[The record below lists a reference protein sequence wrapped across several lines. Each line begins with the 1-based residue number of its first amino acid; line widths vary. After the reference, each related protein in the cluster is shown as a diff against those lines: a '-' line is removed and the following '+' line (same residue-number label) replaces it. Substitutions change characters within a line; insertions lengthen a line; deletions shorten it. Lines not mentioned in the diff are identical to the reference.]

1 MSKKILIILIASFIL
16 VSCKKQ
22 HKQLTCDQVSTNET
36 INNAIFSFEKDAGKY
51 LNSNKERSNIFF
63 LRFLLRYSNGN
74 LDFSE
79 MVTENTIASLKEL
92 KQIDGL
98 YNEHDN
104 KIAFNYDSNF
114 YTCLFEK
121 FPDQVKTIFN
131 QLDDSNYLNAEFT
144 AKALHNQDR
153 SIVENEAI
161 KAYIILAVYYPTVVN
176 NSVKKP
182 INLK

>member
-1 MSKKILIILIASFIL
+1 MSKKIFIILIASFMI

-22 HKQLTCDQVSTNET
+22 ANQLTCDQVPNSET

-51 LNSNKERSNIFF
+51 LNSKKERSNIFF

-79 MVTENTIASLKEL
+79 MVTENTIASLKSL

-98 YNEHDN
+98 YNENDN
-104 KIAFNYDSNF
+104 RIDFNYNSSV

-131 QLDDSNYLNAEFT
+131 QLDDSGYLNAEFT
-144 AKALHNQDR
+144 AKALHNQER

-161 KAYIILAVYYPTVVN
+161 KAYIILAIYYPTVVN

>member
-1 MSKKILIILIASFIL
+1 MSKKIILILTISIALFA
-16 VSCKKQ
+16 CKNKTT
-22 HKQLTCDQVSTNET
+22 QLTCDQVSSSEI
-36 INNAIFSFEKDAGKY
+36 INNAIYSFEKDAGKY
-51 LNSNKERSNIFF
+51 LNSKQERSNIFF

-79 MVTENTIASLKEL
+79 MVTENTINSLKEL
-92 KQIDGL
+92 KKIEGL
-98 YNEHDN
+98 YKTSEN
-104 KIAFNYDSNF
+104 KIAFDYNSSI
-114 YTCLFEK
+114 YTCLYEK
-121 FPDQVKTIFN
+121 FPEQVKTIFN
-131 QLDDSNYLNAEFT
+131 QLDDSGYLNAEFT

-153 SIVENEAI
+153 TIVENDAI